1 MGFWIF
7 LLIMELLIPFTMIG
21 IGRSYMKKPPKKIN
35 SVTGYRT
42 SMSMKNRTTWEFAHK
57 YCGRIW
63 YICGIIL
70 LPLSIVF
77 MCLVMGED
85 KDTIGNAGLIL
96 CAVQMIFLAA
106 PVIPTEMAL
115 KKNFDK
121 NGRRRQIPV
130 FRSNVL
136 FISCNIK
143 RDVGKQSLF
152 HNIFLM
158 NGKIFHFYYIVNSLF

>member
-1 MGFWIF
+1 MLFWIF
-7 LLIMELLIPFTMIG
+7 MLIMDLLVPLTMAVV
-21 IGRSYMKKPPKKIN
+21 GRSYMKKPPENIN
-35 SVTGYRT
+35 SITGYRT
-42 SMSMKNRTTWEFAHK
+42 AMSMKNRTTWEFAHK

-77 MCLVMGED
+77 MCLVMGQD

-106 PVIPTEMAL
+106 PVVPTEMAL

-121 NGRRRQIPV
+121 NGR
-130 FRSNVL
+130 
-136 FISCNIK
+136 K
-143 RDVGKQSLF
+143 R
-152 HNIFLM
+152 
-158 NGKIFHFYYIVNSLF
+158 